1 MSAALKGGCIYFL
14 LVFAAGFLLGIAR
27 VLIRAPLLG
36 EASAVLIE
44 LPVILVLSWF
54 RCRTLIERLRV
65 PATLSA
71 RGLMGA
77 TAFILL
83 LATELLLSVILF
95 DRTIA
100 EALEIYRTVGG
111 LMGLTGQ
118 IVFALF
124 PLIQLA
130 TASAS
135 E

>member
-1 MSAALKGGCIYFL
+1 
-14 LVFAAGFLLGIAR
+14 
-27 VLIRAPLLG
+27 
-36 EASAVLIE
+36 
-44 LPVILVLSWF
+44 
-54 RCRTLIERLRV
+54 
-65 PATLSA
+65 
-71 RGLMGA
+71 MGA

-124 PLIQLA
+124 PVIQLA